1 MQIGHRIL
9 LAKWQLA
16 LNIRTPKTIYLT
28 CSWGQHEGAST
39 RAYKSLGDYFARI
52 SVLRAPYL
60 WASLPPL
67 WAKSWCFTQG
77 WGSAT
82 RLIKGNVS
90 CCRISTGRNT
100 CKTMLISSPI
110 HSTCLCVLH
119 QHHLEAGFSKDKYW
133 VMMFLIKHQCCF
145 LHQFGIEVYEIME
158 LDFSVFFFQISCFV
172 YLAVCAYLTLITTS
186 EAMSEW
192 DNTWLEGCWRTLQTC
207 VRISVV
213 LQHL

>member
-67 WAKSWCFTQG
+67 RAKSWCFTQG

-145 LHQFGIEVYEIME
+145 LQQFGIEVYEIME
-158 LDFSVFFFQISCFV
+158 LDFSVFFSNLLLC
-172 YLAVCAYLTLITTS
+172 LPS
-186 EAMSEW
+186 S
-192 DNTWLEGCWRTLQTC
+192 
-207 VRISVV
+207 VRISHVNNHEWSNV
-213 LQHL
+213 WVGQHLAGGVLENTSDMC

>member
-158 LDFSVFFFQISCFV
+158 LDFSVFFSNLLLC
-172 YLAVCAYLTLITTS
+172 LPS
-186 EAMSEW
+186 S
-192 DNTWLEGCWRTLQTC
+192 
-207 VRISVV
+207 VRISHVNNHEWSNV
-213 LQHL
+213 WVGQHLAGGVLENTSDMC